1 MGTADSINPDA
12 SLWHW
17 LAFDLRRYR
26 QARKQSVTEVGRIM
40 GVARTSV
47 SNFEAMRRRPDVDH
61 LKRLDATWRTGGHF
75 LRLLTFARLNHDPN
89 WFKEH
94 LFYEAR
100 AYMLRVFEP
109 LVIPGLLQTEDYA
122 RTVLMAEDAEDI
134 AADLQV
140 RFARQEILN
149 RKNPPRVHVLL
160 DEGVIDRQVGGPGIM
175 RDQLAHLLTISEP
188 GGPVTL
194 RVVPRSA
201 GYHRGLMGAFKIM
214 TCDPEGDIAYTE
226 AAEGGRLV
234 LDGAGVKRFVVRFD
248 EIGADALSRS
258 ASRELIKRVM
268 EEIG

>member
-1 MGTADSINPDA
+1 VGTADSINPDA

-61 LKRLDATWRTGGHF
+61 MKRLDATWLTGGHF

-94 LFYEAR
+94 LLYEAR
-100 AYMLRVFEP
+100 ARVLRIFEP
-109 LVIPGLLQTEDYA
+109 LIVPGLFQTEDYA
-122 RTVLMAEDAEDI
+122 RTVLVAEGAEDVAT
-134 AADLQV
+134 DLQI
-140 RFARQEILN
+140 RITRQEILH

-160 DEGVIDRQVGGPGIM
+160 DEGVIDRQVGGPSIM
-175 RDQLAHLLTISEP
+175 RDQLTHLLAVSEP
-188 GGPVTL
+188 GGPVTV
-194 RVVPRSA
+194 RAVPRSA
-201 GYHRGLMGAFKIM
+201 GYHRGLKGAFKIM

-226 AAEGGRLV
+226 ASEGGRLV
-234 LDGAGVKRFVVRFD
+234 LDGTGVARFVTRFD

-258 ASRELIKRVM
+258 TSRDLIKRVM
-268 EEIG
+268 EEIR